1 MPAQIAG
8 ADMLP
13 KLGSVGRKIANT
25 LRQSPRINGSCR
37 RNPEVIA
44 MLRRSVLLVAV
55 FSLAI
60 SLAPERLLAACLGA
74 VAQRERML
82 QPRVMP
88 ANFQPAAVPAN
99 SVSVTFVGHS
109 TFLIE
114 TPQGVAAATDYNDY
128 IRPSVRPDIV
138 TMNYA
143 HTTHYTDSPEPGIR
157 HVLRG
162 WSYQDKPARHNVQFR
177 DMRVRNVPTNIRNYG
192 NGTEFDGNSIFIFE
206 VGDLCLAHLG
216 HLHHKLTPGHLA
228 DIGRIDVL
236 FVPVDGGFTLNVFDM
251 QEVIS
256 QLSAPLVVPMHYFS
270 ENTLERFLARLRDSH
285 EIKLNEGRSTLISRN
300 TIPKKPSVLVLPG
313 PH

>member
-1 MPAQIAG
+1 
-8 ADMLP
+8 
-13 KLGSVGRKIANT
+13 
-25 LRQSPRINGSCR
+25 
-37 RNPEVIA
+37 
-44 MLRRSVLLVAV
+44 MLRRSVLLVGL
-55 FSLAI
+55 FGIAI
-60 SLAPERLLAACLGA
+60 FSLAPERLLAACLGA
-74 VAQRERML
+74 VAQRDRIGSARL
-82 QPRVMP
+82 MP
-88 ANFQPAAVPAN
+88 ANFQSTAVPAN
-99 SVSVTFVGHS
+99 AVRVTFVGHA

-128 IRPSVRPDIV
+128 IRPAVRPDIV

-162 WSYQDKPARHNVQFR
+162 WSYQDKPARHNVQFK
-177 DMRVRNVPTNIRNYG
+177 DMRVRNVPTNIRSYG

-206 VGDLCLAHLG
+206 VADLCLAHLG
-216 HLHHKLTPGHLA
+216 HLHHKLTSGHLA

-236 FVPVDGGFTLNVFDM
+236 FVPVDGGFTLNIFDM

-256 QLSAPLVVPMHYFS
+256 QIAAPLVVPMHYFS
-270 ENTLERFLARLRDSH
+270 ESTLERFLARLRESH
-285 EIKLNEGRSTLISRN
+285 EIRLNDGPSTLISRN

>member
-1 MPAQIAG
+1 
-8 ADMLP
+8 
-13 KLGSVGRKIANT
+13 
-25 LRQSPRINGSCR
+25 
-37 RNPEVIA
+37 
-44 MLRRSVLLVAV
+44 MLRRSALLIAI
-55 FSLAI
+55 FSIAI
-60 SLAPERLLAACLGA
+60 LLAPERLLAACLGA
-74 VAQRERML
+74 VAKREHAIP
-82 QPRVMP
+82 PRLMP
-88 ANFQPAAVPAN
+88 ANFQPAAVPAS
-99 SVSVTFVGHS
+99 SVRITFVGHA
-109 TFLIE
+109 TFLLE

-143 HTTHYTDSPEPGIR
+143 HTTHYTDHPEPGIR

-192 NGTEFDGNSIFIFE
+192 SGTEFDGNSIFIFE

-236 FVPVDGGFTLNVFDM
+236 FVPVDGGFTLNIFDM
-251 QEVIS
+251 QEVIT

-270 ENTLERFLARLRDSH
+270 ESTLERFLARLRDSH
-285 EIKLNEGRSTLISRN
+285 EIKLNDGRSTLISRN